1 MIIRKL
7 LTFSTVSLIAL
18 VAATSV
24 APTTAVAQDLGIEV
38 GAKAPVVTVQSLDG
52 KPVDLG
58 KYIGKTPM
66 LIEFWATW
74 CANCR
79 ELMPALPALLNA
91 EKKYGKKV
99 KFVALAVAI
108 NQSPE
113 RVRRFLAAHPMPH
126 DFYYDVEGK
135 AAGAFDAPATS
146 YVVVLDKA
154 GRVVYTGLGGSQ
166 NLEAALKKAL

>member
-1 MIIRKL
+1 MIPSFR
-7 LTFSTVSLIAL
+7 TLITRASMAALIPASCL
-18 VAATSV
+18 VATRGR
-24 APTTAVAQDLGIEV
+24 AQDLGIEV
-38 GAKAPVVTVQSLDG
+38 GARAPAVVVQALDG

-58 KYIGKTPM
+58 QYIGKTPM

-74 CANCR
+74 CSNCR
-79 ELMPALPALLNA
+79 ELMPALLDA
-91 EKKYGKKV
+91 EKKYGQKV

-113 RVRRFLAAHPMPH
+113 RVRRFLAAHPLPH
-126 DFYYDVEGK
+126 DTYYDVEGK

-146 YVVVLDKA
+146 YVVVLDKT
-154 GRVVYTGLGGSQ
+154 GRVVYTGLGGKQ